1 VDRRG
6 HILSGCSACE
16 YRVHFGPAGS
26 AGLDESSRLPSESQE
41 SA

>member
-16 YRVHFGPAGS
+16 YRVHFGNAGS
-26 AGLDESSRLPSESQE
+26 AGLDETSRLRSESQE